1 MSLLVVM
8 ERLSEMNTSYIESH
22 TLLAGS
28 MMESFSNITH
38 QIITDNTTLTA
49 LSSTLGKFNSSNLI
63 TLSLCQAVV
72 RFQSQMRSFACH
84 LVVLQ
89 VMSVSNIVARRDT
102 EDPFSK
108 MN

>member
-8 ERLSEMNTSYIESH
+8 ERLSEMNTSYIGSH

-38 QIITDNTTLTA
+38 QLITDNTTLTA
-49 LSSTLGKFNSSNLI
+49 LSSTLGKFNSSNLN

-72 RFQSQMRSFACH
+72 RFQRRMCYFAYH
-84 LVVLQ
+84 LTALLVIAML
-89 VMSVSNIVARRDT
+89 R
-102 EDPFSK
+102 
-108 MN
+108 